1 MKFYLLF
8 LLAGVSLIGCKSN
21 QPLPNT
27 PSDVLQ
33 RYFAASQMGDIEAMK
48 SLLSKGSLD
57 LIAKSAQAQGTTTDE
72 ILRRE
77 ASVKIEKA
85 PETRGEIIEGDTGSV
100 EIKNE
105 TNGTFDMKMP
115 FVKENGAWKLA
126 RDKFIEDA
134 VKKQNE
140 EINKKLDN
148 SRLSNSNSN
157 VDTTVNK

>member
-1 MKFYLLF
+1 MLT
-8 LLAGVSLIGCKSN
+8 GVLIIGCKSN

-27 PSDVLQ
+27 PSDALQ
-33 RYFAASQMGDIEAMK
+33 RYFAASQTGDTATMK

-57 LIAKSAQAQGTTTDE
+57 LIGKSAQAQNTTTDE

-85 PETRGEIIEGDTGSV
+85 PETRSEIIESDTGSV

-105 TNGTFDMKMP
+105 TTGAFDMKMP

-134 VKKQNE
+134 LKKQNE